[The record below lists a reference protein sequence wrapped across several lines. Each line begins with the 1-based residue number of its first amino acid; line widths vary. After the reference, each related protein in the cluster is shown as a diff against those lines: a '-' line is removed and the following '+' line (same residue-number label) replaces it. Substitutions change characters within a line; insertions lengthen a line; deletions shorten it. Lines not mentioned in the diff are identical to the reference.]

1 MDDTKQWYHSK
12 TVWGGLIAVMASLL
26 QATGIDIDA
35 GTQGALADDLVAL
48 AGAVG
53 GLVAIY
59 GRIAANR
66 RLG

>member
-1 MDDTKQWYHSK
+1 M
-12 TVWGGLIAVMASLL
+12 LASLL

-35 GTQGALADDLVAL
+35 AAQGAIADDLVAL
-48 AGAVG
+48 AGAIG

>member
-1 MDDTKQWYHSK
+1 MNNTKQWYLSR
-12 TVWGGLIAVMASLL
+12 TVWGGLVAVAASLL
-26 QATGIDIDA
+26 QATGITIDSA
-35 GTQGALADDLVAL
+35 AQGTMADDLAAL

-59 GRIAANR
+59 GRIAAEH